1 MSYLLAP
8 LYPLAAVGLAA
19 LALGGMIAVPVKR
32 PPPLAS
38 VHEGARRID
47 TAGLP
52 ELSRFQARDG
62 TWLAYRLYPAASDR
76 VAILVHGSTSASRE
90 MNDIA
95 KALTAAGITAVAVD
109 MRGHGASGTRGD
121 VGYVGE
127 LDDDLADLLAALA
140 PAYPNARLSLIGH
153 SLGGGFVARVAG
165 TPLGSR
171 FDHLV
176 MLAPYL
182 GPRAPTNKPRDGGWS
197 GPDLPRIV
205 ALTVLAGFGVT
216 AGQSL
221 PVIHY
226 ATLDGAEF
234 AQTPVYS
241 YRLLA
246 SFSPSYDWSA
256 TSAGLRAA
264 APRVS
269 VIAGADDEMMDADG
283 YARALPPLGAD
294 VTVLPGVD
302 HMGVVYTPAALAAI
316 VSAVKREP
324 RGS

>member
-1 MSYLLAP
+1 MSYLQAP

-19 LALGGMIAVPVKR
+19 LALGGMLAVPVKR

-47 TAGLP
+47 ATGLP
-52 ELSRFQARDG
+52 DLSRFQARDG

-76 VAILVHGSTSASRE
+76 VAILIHGSTAVSRD
-90 MNDIA
+90 MNDVA
-95 KALTAAGITAVAVD
+95 GSLTAAGITAVAVD

-121 VGYVGE
+121 VAYVGQ

-140 PAYPNARLSLIGH
+140 PAYPNARVSLIGH

-165 TPLGSR
+165 TPLGRR

-182 GPRAPTNKPRDGGWS
+182 GPRAPTNKPGDGGWS

-226 ATLDGAEF
+226 ATPDGAELG
-234 AQTPVYS
+234 QTPVYS
-241 YRLLA
+241 YRLLT

-256 TSAGLRAA
+256 TAAGLRAA

-269 VIAGADDEMMDADG
+269 AVAGADDEMMDAEG
-283 YARALPPLGAD
+283 YARALPPLGVD

-302 HMGVVYTPAALAAI
+302 HMGVVYEPAALAAI
-316 VSAVKREP
+316 VAAVKREP